1 MVRYLQKKII
11 EVDITPYTRPDLVCA
26 ALLGLTPSCGPAPGP
41 GAPPT
46 SVATLPALSLRSR
59 HVLADT
65 WLGLGSSR
73 GKLVGMAPSNLGL
86 WPGEAVTQMAGTLSS
101 RPSCSRLGCRGV
113 AGSCRRRGSPAVAN
127 IF

>member
-1 MVRYLQKKII
+1 M
-11 EVDITPYTRPDLVCA
+11 CA

-101 RPSCSRLGCRGV
+101 RPSCSRLGCLGV

>member
-1 MVRYLQKKII
+1 M
-11 EVDITPYTRPDLVCA
+11 CA

-73 GKLVGMAPSNLGL
+73 GKLVGMPPSNLGL

-101 RPSCSRLGCRGV
+101 RPSCSKATPTARSRPTPTTHR
-113 AGSCRRRGSPAVAN
+113 AGSSHRHFLKTNGGEGTVGSL
-127 IF
+127 